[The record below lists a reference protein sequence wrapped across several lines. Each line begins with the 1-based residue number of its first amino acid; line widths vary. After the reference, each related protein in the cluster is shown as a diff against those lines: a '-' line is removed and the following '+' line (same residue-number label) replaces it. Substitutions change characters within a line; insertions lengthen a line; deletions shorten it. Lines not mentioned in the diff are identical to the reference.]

1 MNHAA
6 RARIFSA
13 NDHGPDREPNNH
25 SVFVWCNWRNDLPLI
40 STFEHLFF
48 RKEQQE
54 RRKYQQGNARYNQA
68 TLQVTGSLLNQTDCV
83 RSDKSTEICDRGN

>member
-1 MNHAA
+1 MIPFCLVTIGGTYSSLA
-6 RARIFSA
+6 
-13 NDHGPDREPNNH
+13 
-25 SVFVWCNWRNDLPLI
+25 PLSI
-40 STFEHLFF
+40 SFF

-54 RRKYQQGNARYNQA
+54 RRKYQQGNARHNQA